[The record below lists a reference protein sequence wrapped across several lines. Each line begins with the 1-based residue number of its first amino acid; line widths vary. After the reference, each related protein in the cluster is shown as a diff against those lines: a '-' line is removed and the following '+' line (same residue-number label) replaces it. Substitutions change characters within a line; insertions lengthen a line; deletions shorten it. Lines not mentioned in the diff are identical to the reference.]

1 MSASEE
7 RGRSSTCAAV
17 CETRACDCSV
27 VVDWVLQVVSGA
39 LRKAVEAAAV
49 AVVVTQTVC

>member
-1 MSASEE
+1 MIVSEK
-7 RGRSSTCAAV
+7 RGCSSTCVVV
-17 CETRACDCSV
+17 CETLACDCSV
-27 VVDWVLQVVSGA
+27 VVDWVPQVVSGA

>member
-1 MSASEE
+1 MSASEK
-7 RGRSSTCAAV
+7 RGRSSTCVAV

-27 VVDWVLQVVSGA
+27 VVDSVPQVVSGA

-49 AVVVTQTVC
+49 AVAMQTVC